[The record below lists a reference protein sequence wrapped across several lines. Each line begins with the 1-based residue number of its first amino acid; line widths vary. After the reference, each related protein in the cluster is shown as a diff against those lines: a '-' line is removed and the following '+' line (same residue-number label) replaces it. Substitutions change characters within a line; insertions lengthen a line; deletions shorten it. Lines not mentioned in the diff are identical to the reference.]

1 MSRPVRRRLVP
12 TVLIAFGLLASS
24 VGAAQA
30 KPLSA
35 ANRAYVDEVVA
46 AQMET
51 GRLPGFS
58 IEISGPKG
66 TYSNVYGVADTAT
79 EKPLAL
85 TDHVRIA
92 SITKTFTATAALLQI
107 EQGNLAFSDKL
118 SKYIKGVPNGNRI
131 TIKQMIG
138 MRSGIY
144 DYTMDAQWSREF
156 EEDPRMRFDYKGV
169 VAILERHQPEFEP
182 GAKTSYADSNYY
194 LLGAIL
200 EKVSGMSMA
209 KLVTTEVIEPLGL
222 KHTVYPTSAPLPR
235 PFARGYYAGPEGKS
249 AITDVTLV
257 NPDIAGAAG
266 AMVST
271 VSDLR
276 KYAKQLGEGAL
287 LSPRMQK
294 LRLQFGLL
302 SQTPQITAGYGL
314 GIGRFGQWLG
324 HNGGIFGFSTVAMYD
339 PRNGTTIAAAANLA
353 SNFSTPTLEVF
364 FQIAERLYPGSLKR

>member
-1 MSRPVRRRLVP
+1 MIKP
-12 TVLIAFGLLASS
+12 IAGLALLLLSVSLLA
-24 VGAAQA
+24 AAAAHA

-35 ANRAYVDEVVA
+35 ADRAYVDEVVA
-46 AQMET
+46 KEMSE

-58 IEISGPKG
+58 VSISGPKG
-66 TYSNVYGVADTAT
+66 SYTNVYGVSDTAT
-79 EKPLAL
+79 DEPMAL
-85 TDHVRIA
+85 SDHVRIA
-92 SITKTFTATAALLQI
+92 SITKTFTATAALRQV
-107 EQGNLAFSDKL
+107 EQGNLALSDKL
-118 SKYIKGVPNGNRI
+118 SKYIKGVPNGTRI

-138 MRSGIY
+138 MRSGLY
-144 DYTMDAQWSREF
+144 DYTMDPQWSSEF
-156 EEDPRMRFDYKGV
+156 EADPRMQFDYHGV

-182 GAKTSYADSNYY
+182 GAKTVYADSNYY

-209 KLVTTEVIEPLGL
+209 KLVTREVIEPLGL
-222 KHTVYPTSAPLPR
+222 KHTVYPTSAPLPS
-235 PFARGYYAGPEGKS
+235 PFSRGYYAGPEGKS

-287 LSPRMQK
+287 LSPKMEK

-302 SQTPQITAGYGL
+302 SKTPQITAGYGL
-314 GIGRFGQWLG
+314 GIGRFGQWIG

-339 PRNGTTIAAAANLA
+339 PQNGTTIAAAANLA
-353 SNFSTPTLEVF
+353 SNFSTPTLEAF
-364 FQIAERLYPGSLKR
+364 FLIAERLYPGSLKR

>member
-1 MSRPVRRRLVP
+1 MRRLVLA
-12 TVLIAFGLLASS
+12 VLLALGLPASFA
-24 VGAAQA
+24 GAAQA

-35 ANRAYVDEVVA
+35 ADRAFVDQVVTT
-46 AQMET
+46 QMET

-66 TYSNVYGVADTAT
+66 SYTKVYGVSDMTT
-79 EKPLAL
+79 GKPLSL
-85 TDHVRIA
+85 TDHIRIA
-92 SITKTFTATAALLQI
+92 SITKTFTATAALRQI
-107 EQGNLAFSDKL
+107 EKGNLAFSDKL

-144 DYTMDAQWSREF
+144 DYTTDPQWSREF
-156 EEDPRMRFDYKGV
+156 EEDPRMQFDYKGV
-169 VAILERHQPEFEP
+169 VAILGRHQPEFEP

-222 KHTVYPTSAPLPR
+222 KDTVYPTSAPMPS
-235 PFARGYYAGPEGKS
+235 PFSRGYYAGPEGKS
-249 AITDVTLV
+249 PITDVTLV

-271 VSDLR
+271 LGDLH
-276 KYAKQLGEGAL
+276 KYAKELGEGAL
-287 LSPRMQK
+287 LSPRMQE

-302 SQTPQITAGYGL
+302 SKSPQITAGYGL
-314 GIGRFGQWLG
+314 GIGRFGRWIG

-339 PRNGTTIAAAANLA
+339 PDSGTTIAAAANLA
-353 SNFSTPTLEVF
+353 SNFSTPTLEAF
-364 FQIAERLYPGSLKR
+364 FQIALRLYPGSLK